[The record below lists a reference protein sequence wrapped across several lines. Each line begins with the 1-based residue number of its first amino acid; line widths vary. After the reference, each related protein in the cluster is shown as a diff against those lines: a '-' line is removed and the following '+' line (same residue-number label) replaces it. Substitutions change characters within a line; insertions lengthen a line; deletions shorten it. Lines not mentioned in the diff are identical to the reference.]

1 MITSRIATALR
12 KQDWVVVFIELSL
25 VFAGVLIA
33 LQFDNWNTVNR
44 NQRELTEMLRRLEAE
59 LDLNATVIAGVGE
72 RVSRNEDVRN
82 QTVSA
87 IENCED
93 SVTARENLNTTL
105 NDLTGDFSPSLS
117 ANTLEQLN
125 RRDQFLDLLT
135 PEFRN
140 ALGVY
145 TNQIQEERAQL
156 QFNAGLRWDQHVM
169 KHPFVSADLTDLMQ
183 GIKLAPDVSLLDV
196 CSDASFKRQ
205 LFATAIFVES
215 TRLRVNRFGTYMDTF
230 RVELDDEI
238 RRRSL

>member
-12 KQDWVVVFIELSL
+12 KQDWVVVLIELSL

-44 NQRELTEMLRRLEAE
+44 NQRELNDMLERLEAE
-59 LDLNATVIAGVGE
+59 LDLNATVIAGVDE
-72 RVSRNEDVRN
+72 RVSRHQDERN
-82 QTVSA
+82 LAVSA

-145 TNQIQEERAQL
+145 TNQIQEERVQL
-156 QFNAGLRWDQHVM
+156 HFNAGLRWDQHVM
-169 KHPFVSADLTDLMQ
+169 KHPFVSANLTDLSQ
-183 GIKLAPDVSLLDV
+183 GIQLSPQVSLLEV

-230 RVELDDEI
+230 RAELESEI
-238 RRRSL
+238 QRRSL